1 MPALGNHSRTRLPRL
16 ARIGVTAA
24 LAASAFALPL
34 VGAVSAHAAPVTVTA
49 SAVNSAGFTAPLNS
63 LRITEAYGVL
73 GHMWASGHHTGVDFA
88 ASVGTSVKAV
98 GNGTVV
104 TAGNG
109 GAYGNQIVIKLAD
122 GHYAQYAHLSS
133 IQVHPGQTVQ
143 AGQQIGLSGA
153 TGNVTGPHLHFE
165 IRTTPN
171 YGSDIDPV
179 AYLRAH
185 AVTV

>member
-1 MPALGNHSRTRLPRL
+1 MTALGHHSRTRLPRL
-16 ARIGVTAA
+16 ARIGVGAA

-34 VGAVSAHAAPVTVTA
+34 VGAVSAQAAPAVAA
-49 SAVNSAGFTAPLNS
+49 SAVNSAGFTAPVTNTH
-63 LRITEAYGVL
+63 ITEAWGVP

-88 ASVGTSVKAV
+88 ASVGTSLKAV

-122 GHYAQYAHLSS
+122 GHYAQYAHLSV
-133 IQVHPGQTVQ
+133 IQVHAGQAVK

-165 IRTTPN
+165 IRTTPY
-171 YGSDIDPV
+171 YGSDVDPI

-185 AVTV
+185 AVAV